1 MSEGGIDQG
10 GGVTSKS
17 LSDDLH
23 PADGDGSH
31 TKIANVASGD
41 KTTPVQDLV
50 DHHSSNRRAP
60 EVGQKSV
67 ARSLMDAGLTR
78 AATIIAQARNMTETL
93 RQMAISAFSPGD
105 GHKELAK
112 SITASLGSLPTLLK
126 QYVWRSSSTQKKEK
140 SFDTMP
146 TPTNSDI
153 SQEDSSTT
161 APVSGLED
169 RVDGVASSATGPI
182 HLQQVEH
189 QNVEPKAGEEKLDP
203 IELEKVTEPW
213 AVQNGTLD
221 SKVDNTPM
229 DSENLYHQSL
239 ETPDSASS
247 AGAKE
252 KAEDVAAEHVAPE
265 KASTAEDVAAEQ
277 VAPEKASAA
286 EHVAPEKASA
296 AEAIADGH
304 RSRVI
309 PEAHAYVEAELSKA
323 EAHAQ
328 KMLAE
333 AESQWLKEEAKAM
346 DIYKKEELRAD
357 SLVHNAEVQAEKLLA
372 EAKSKAAAIGGT
384 AEEEY
389 TKTMADAKTK
399 AEKWLAEIE
408 ETKQRQTAEVH
419 DRVEEMI
426 LMREFPLP
434 RPERKKESK
443 LKKVKEKVISHI
455 RGY

>member
-31 TKIANVASGD
+31 AKIANVASGD

-50 DHHSSNRRAP
+50 DHHSSNIRPP
-60 EVGQKSV
+60 EVEQKPV

-78 AATIIAQARNMTETL
+78 AATIIAQARNMAESL
-93 RQMAISAFSPGD
+93 RQMAVSAFSPGD
-105 GHKELAK
+105 GDKELAK
-112 SITASLGSLPTLLK
+112 TITASFGSLPTLLK
-126 QYVWRSSSTQKKEK
+126 EYVWRSSSSQKKEK
-140 SFDTMP
+140 SLDTMP

-153 SQEDSSTT
+153 SQEESSTT
-161 APVSGLED
+161 APVSGLEHI
-169 RVDGVASSATGPI
+169 VDGVASSATGPI
-182 HLQQVEH
+182 HLQEVEH

-213 AVQNGTLD
+213 TVQNGTLD
-221 SKVDNTPM
+221 SKVDHTPM

-239 ETPDSASS
+239 ETPGSASS
-247 AGAKE
+247 AGATELAKE
-252 KAEDVAAEHVAPE
+252 KAADVAPE
-265 KASTAEDVAAEQ
+265 KGSTTEDVAAEQ
-277 VAPEKASAA
+277 
-286 EHVAPEKASA
+286 VAPEKASA

-333 AESQWLKEEAKAM
+333 AESQWLKEEAKSM
-346 DIYKKEELRAD
+346 DTYKKEELRAD

-384 AEEEY
+384 AEEEH

-399 AEKWLAEIE
+399 AERWLAEIE
-408 ETKQRQTAEVH
+408 ETKQRQIDEVH

-443 LKKVKEKVISHI
+443 MKKVKEKVMSHI